1 MKTMD
6 PVTARGI
13 RQELGENSLD
23 WKVTVVEETD
33 STNTQLKNLAR
44 QGAPGGTVLIA
55 RRQAGGRGR
64 LGRRFESPEGG
75 LYMSLLLRPDLPATD
90 VLYLTTLTAVAVSEA
105 VEEVCGRTPGIK
117 WVNDLY
123 LDGRKI
129 CGILAE
135 AGFSGDGSRVD
146 YTVIGIGVNVYA
158 PSEGYPEEIRNIAGA
173 LYAPDDREEGRR
185 DQLAAAILK
194 KILQKSQPL
203 DKTTVSRDYKDR
215 SVVIGKWVTVCRG
228 DIEQDA
234 LVLDIDDEN
243 HLVVRYGDG
252 AEEALSTG
260 EIRVK
265 LHR

>member
-1 MKTMD
+1 MKPIDM
-6 PVTARGI
+6 VTEQGI
-13 RQELGENSLD
+13 RQALEENPFGLQ
-23 WKVTVVEETD
+23 VTVVEETD
-33 STNTQLKNLAR
+33 STNTQLKRLAR
-44 QGAPGGTVLIA
+44 EGAPSGTVLIA
-55 RRQAGGRGR
+55 RRQVGGRGR

-75 LYMSLLLRPDLPATD
+75 LYMSLLLRPDLPAND
-90 VLYLTTLTAVAVSEA
+90 MLYLTTLTAVAVNEA
-105 VEEVCGRTPGIK
+105 VEAVCGVNPGIK

-135 AGFSGDGSRVD
+135 AGFSPDGSRVD

-158 PSEGYPEEIRNIAGA
+158 PEGGYPEEIRDIAGA
-173 LYAPDDREEGRR
+173 LYAHDDREEGRR
-185 DQLAAAILK
+185 NRLAAAILEKIMK
-194 KILQKSQPL
+194 KGHPL
-203 DKTTVSRDYKDR
+203 DKISVSRDYKAR

-228 DIEQDA
+228 DAERDA
-234 LVLDIDDEN
+234 LVLDIDEEN